1 MNENY
6 NEINRLIVRLQEVL
20 ADNEEGLNLLDQT
33 KKAIEDISG
42 HLHIQNARVIHAER
56 LASLADMAT
65 GVSHELNQP
74 FNVILMAA
82 QMVRM
87 WIKKKKEMDFD
98 RLDRLMRDI
107 ETGVH
112 RGSKIITHMRQFGS
126 GSSYQTL
133 PLDLNRPIREIFDLL
148 SQQLKAEDVK
158 VTFELDEDLPPIKAD
173 NYQIQQIFFQLISN
187 ARDALHD
194 KAVAMNEENYE
205 KKLIVKT
212 GSDDD
217 YNVTASIIDNGSG
230 ILENNLK
237 KIFDPFF
244 STKEVNKGKGLG
256 LAIIY
261 GLVKEYNGTVEAES
275 ELGVGTKFTLKFLPA

>member
-6 NEINRLIVRLQEVL
+6 KDIDLKIDRLKDVI
-20 ADNEEGLNLLDQT
+20 AGNEEGLRLLEE
-33 KKAIEDISG
+33 IRNNVSG
-42 HLHIQNARVIHAER
+42 LGDHMSIQNARVIHAER

-87 WIKKKKEMDFD
+87 WIKKKKDIDID
-98 RLDRLMRDI
+98 RLDRLMQDI
-107 ETGVH
+107 ETSVH
-112 RGSKIITHMRQFGS
+112 RGSKIIIHMRQFGS

-158 VTFELDEDLPPIKAD
+158 VTFELNEDIAPIKAD

-187 ARDALHD
+187 ARDALKD
-194 KAVAMNEENYE
+194 RSRGLEENNYE
-205 KKLIVKT
+205 KHLIVKT
-212 GSDDD
+212 ATDEN
-217 YNVTASIIDNGSG
+217 YHVTASIFDNGSG

-244 STKEVNKGKGLG
+244 TTKEVNKGKGLG

-275 ELGVGTKFTLKFLPA
+275 EMGVGSKFTLKFPPA